1 MASEIALLK
10 WMHAKADVDLLQST
24 SARDERCWR
33 ENARRNPR
41 MRFLRRTEC
50 IDDAVGNHSRQ
61 GENGISR
68 FRVVASAVFELW
80 HQPFSSCG
88 ISRFR
93 VVASA
98 VFELWHQPFSS
109 CGISRFRVV
118 TSAVFELWHQPFS
131 SCGISPF
138 RVVTSAVFEYPNRD

>member
-24 SARDERCWR
+24 SARDEGCWR

-93 VVASA
+93 VVASDIFQPQGVLHLA
-98 VFELWHQPFSS
+98 EYLVGYHLIRAGANKAIGHSVFEHLTCRGKHSFCLSFSS
-109 CGISRFRVV
+109 AF
-118 TSAVFELWHQPFS
+118 F
-131 SCGISPF
+131 
-138 RVVTSAVFEYPNRD
+138 